1 MNRGKATGEG
11 WRLLTLTS
19 DMTAERSTV
28 LVSLHGPDRPGIS
41 AALMSVLEATDA
53 EIYDIEQIVVRQ
65 RLTLDLLIGVAA
77 ERVTVRDLLFF
88 AWQQGLHVEFEVVD
102 PNPTPLKR
110 MSVVTIIGPIVG
122 PAEFGSVASAIADG
136 DGNIER
142 IVRLSRY
149 PVISYELTISDG
161 DIDQIRAALVKVAA
175 GSPIDVAIQP
185 DGLGRRAKRMVVMDV
200 DSTLIMD
207 EVIDLLA
214 REAGVEEKVSEL
226 TSAAMAGEI
235 EFEESLRQRVS
246 LLAGLDEGAIGRV
259 AAAITLTPGARTLI
273 RTLRR
278 MGIKTAIVSAGFT
291 RFTSA
296 LADQLG
302 IDYSLS
308 NTLDI
313 KDGFLTGG
321 LVGDFV
327 DGPRKAKF
335 LEEIAAAEGIPLD
348 QVVAVGDGANDLEML
363 AVAGLGIAF
372 NAKQVVTEAVETSI
386 TVPFLDAI
394 LFLLG
399 IQREHVEAADYED
412 PEFEQPP
419 LMIIPG
425 PPPT

>member
-1 MNRGKATGEG
+1 MGVLTATE
-11 WRLLTLTS
+11 
-19 DMTAERSTV
+19 
-28 LVSLHGPDRPGIS
+28 
-41 AALMSVLEATDA
+41 A
-53 EIYDIEQIVVRQ
+53 EIYDVEQIVVRQ
-65 RLTLDLLIGVAA
+65 RLTLNILIGVAA

-88 AWQQGLHVEFEVVD
+88 AWEQGLHIEFEVVD

-110 MSVVTIIGPIVG
+110 MSVVTVIGPIVG
-122 PAEFGSVASAIADG
+122 PAEFGSVASAVAQG
-136 DGNIER
+136 GGNIER

-161 DIDQIRAALVKVAA
+161 DIDQIRAALVQVAA

-214 REAGVEEKVSEL
+214 REAGVEEKVAEL
-226 TSAAMAGEI
+226 TAAAMAGEI
-235 EFEESLRQRVS
+235 DFEDSLRQRVS
-246 LLAGLDEGAIGRV
+246 LLAGLDEGAIPRV

-291 RFTSA
+291 RFTRA

-363 AVAGLGIAF
+363 SVAGLGIAF
-372 NAKQVVTEAVETSI
+372 NAKPVVTEAVGTSI

-399 IQREHVEAADYED
+399 IQREHVEAADFED

-425 PPPT
+425 TPPT